1 MADITNELNSIYNA
15 RFGRDMRYNIGQ
27 AIEKVNGEVEGKG
40 TIDALTSNV
49 LTRIEVMTK
58 VQYDSITNKNP
69 SILYVIK
76 G

>member
-1 MADITNELNSIYNA
+1 
-15 RFGRDMRYNIGQ
+15 MRYNIGQ

>member
-1 MADITNELNSIYNA
+1 MAEITTELDQIYNA

-27 AIEKVNGEVEGKG
+27 AIEKLNDELEEKG

-49 LTRIEVMTK
+49 LTRLVVLT
-58 VQYDSITNKNP
+58 QADYDSLTTKDP
-69 SILYVIK
+69 THLYIIK